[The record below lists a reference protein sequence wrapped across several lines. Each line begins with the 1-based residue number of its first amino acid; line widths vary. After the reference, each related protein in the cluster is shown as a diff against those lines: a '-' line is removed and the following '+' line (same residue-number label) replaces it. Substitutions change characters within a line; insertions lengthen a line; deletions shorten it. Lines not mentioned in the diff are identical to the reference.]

1 MPFVIATDSRKN
13 KDTLFMV
20 DRKKCTLSFWSNSLV
35 SAFLYSDVA
44 AAKQKAASFKFNNP
58 RVLSMTEA
66 KKLAKKNKKN
76 HQPEDILA
84 FVPKPT
90 SEADKMLCQ
99 STLGQMLYVKAFQYE
114 PDFDDA

>member
-1 MPFVIATDSRKN
+1 
-13 KDTLFMV
+13 MV